1 MIPLN
6 TNLHDGH
13 FPIGK
18 KKAGVILTRLM
29 PEIRRIVAG
38 KNTPSVTSI
47 AKRTK
52 SAFMVLVSTVISART
67 KDEVTREASGR
78 LFALADSA
86 ATMAVLSE
94 KKIAK
99 AIYPAGFY
107 NTKARSI
114 KKLSKQLVEEFNYI
128 VPDTIEELLR
138 LPGVGRKTANLVLA
152 QGFGKPAICVDTHVH
167 RIVNRLGVIKS
178 DNPTQSEYALRE
190 VLPQNF
196 WIEINDIFVIF
207 GRTLCRPISPIC
219 SACGIRGLCKRIGVN
234 KSR

>member
-6 TNLHDGH
+6 TNLHEGH

-18 KKAGVILTRLM
+18 NKAGVILTMLM

-38 KNTPSVTSI
+38 KKTPSVTSI

-52 SAFMVLVSTVISART
+52 SAFKVLVSTVISART
-67 KDEVTREASGR
+67 KDEVTREASER
-78 LFALADSA
+78 LFALADSIGK
-86 ATMAVLSE
+86 MSVLSE

-114 KKLSKQLVEEFNYI
+114 KRLSKQLAEEFNYI

-167 RIVNRLGVIKS
+167 RIINRLGMIKT
-178 DNPTQSEYALRE
+178 DNPAQSEYALRE
-190 VLPQNF
+190 VLPQNL
-196 WIEINDIFVIF
+196 WIEINDIFVVF
-207 GRTLCRPISPIC
+207 GRTLCKPISPIC
-219 SACGIRGLCKRIGVN
+219 SACEIRGLCKRIGVER
-234 KSR
+234 SR